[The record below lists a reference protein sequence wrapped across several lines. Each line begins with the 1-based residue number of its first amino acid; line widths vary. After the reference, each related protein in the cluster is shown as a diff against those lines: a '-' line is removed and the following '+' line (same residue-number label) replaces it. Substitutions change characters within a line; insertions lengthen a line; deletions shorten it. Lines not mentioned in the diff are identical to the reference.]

1 MSMLPVQTDW
11 IPASTPTF
19 TLCVGQVAL
28 ALDTQFGK
36 RRKVVSVPLCWG
48 LSELTPVVLETV
60 LASPQKSELF
70 LALCMFIYCFK
81 GIGYVFLQKKHIT
94 ISTIVKKK
102 KKNTKKTT
110 PSPMGTGLEQ
120 HCLLPSMSC
129 GPWLSPCSS
138 CCWPRWAPALKATL
152 PLDSCSSRAELRPP
166 GKLGNGA
173 VTAGPQALW
182 VLPFSPLSYPHY
194 SLGSSP
200 PDPIISHFF

>member
-102 KKNTKKTT
+102 KRTPKKR
-110 PSPMGTGLEQ
+110 PPPQWGQG
-120 HCLLPSMSC
+120 
-129 GPWLSPCSS
+129 WSS
-138 CCWPRWAPALKATL
+138 TASSHLCHVDLGFPHAPPAAD
-152 PLDSCSSRAELRPP
+152 PGELRLSKPPCLWTPAPP
-166 GKLGNGA
+166 G
-173 VTAGPQALW
+173 Q
-182 VLPFSPLSYPHY
+182 
-194 SLGSSP
+194 SSDLLENWAMAP
-200 PDPIISHFF
+200 